1 MDIKTNASGS
11 ATDSAYAAKAPAKP
25 AASAD
30 PGKTE
35 KIRLFVCFIQT
46 HIGGAMTSLVN
57 FLNALDTDKYEADV
71 MFYENGPGREGI
83 KPEINILP
91 QGKIHAKYS
100 ISNILRKLGSP
111 RYVLAAA
118 HGTYLRRVKRNK
130 RQAAQVMSK
139 QGCRY
144 SAANDKEYDIAIAYE
159 FGWCLNYVMTRIK
172 AKKKIS
178 WHHLD
183 YANSELCYKFDKKS
197 FDKADALV
205 FVSED
210 IRRAYI
216 KDHPEHAAKS
226 YFVPNIL
233 SSEYVRKRGDAE
245 EVRLPFEDGDK
256 YLKLLTVARINF
268 SHKGLDRAVE
278 AFARLK
284 VDGLTD
290 RVKWVIIGKGRDE
303 DKLRELIA
311 RRGLDDVIYP
321 IGVREN
327 PIPYMKRF
335 DAMLLPSR
343 YEGKPMVV
351 TEGFIMGLVPIVARY
366 TSAGEQIQNG
376 VDGLIFENNDEAL
389 YQGLK
394 NVLEDPKALDRMREY
409 IKKHDYGNE
418 KEIEK
423 FDKLA
428 EGLL

>member
-1 MDIKTNASGS
+1 MNIKTNDLERISKAKTNNS
-11 ATDSAYAAKAPAKP
+11 AESLGAEKP
-25 AASAD
+25 
-30 PGKTE
+30 E
-35 KIRLFVCFIQT
+35 KLKLFVCFIQV
-46 HIGGAMTSLVN
+46 HIGGGVTSLGN
-57 FLNALDTDKYEADV
+57 FLNALDTNKYDVDV
-71 MFYENGPGREGI
+71 MFYENGPGIENI

-91 QGKIHAKYS
+91 QGKTHTKYS
-100 ISNILRKLGSP
+100 AENILKKLCSP

-118 HGTYLRRVKRNK
+118 RGTYYRRIKRNK
-130 RQAAQVMSK
+130 RQAAQIMSR

-144 SAANDKEYDIAIAYE
+144 SAPINKEYDLAIAYE
-159 FGWCLNYVMTRIK
+159 FGWCLNYVMTRVK

-183 YANSELCYKFDKKS
+183 YAGSEFCYKFDKKS

-210 IRRAYI
+210 IRLAYI
-216 KDHPEHAAKS
+216 EAHPEHAAKS

-245 EVRLPFEDGDK
+245 NVSLPFKDGDK

-268 SHKGLDRAVE
+268 SHKGIDRAVA

-284 VDGLTD
+284 SDGLTD
-290 RVKWVIIGKGRDE
+290 NVKWVIIGKGRDE
-303 DKLRELIA
+303 ERLRELIS
-311 RRGLDDVIYP
+311 RFELEDVIYP

-327 PIPYMKRF
+327 PIPYMKKF
-335 DAMLLPSR
+335 DAALLPSR

-351 TEGFIMGLVPIVARY
+351 TEGFIMGLVPIVTRY

-389 YQGLK
+389 YRGLK
-394 NVLEDPKALDRMREY
+394 SVLENPRSLDKMREY
-409 IKKHDYGNE
+409 IINHDYGNE
-418 KEIEK
+418 NEIEK
-423 FDKLA
+423 FDKLV
-428 EGLL
+428 EGLF